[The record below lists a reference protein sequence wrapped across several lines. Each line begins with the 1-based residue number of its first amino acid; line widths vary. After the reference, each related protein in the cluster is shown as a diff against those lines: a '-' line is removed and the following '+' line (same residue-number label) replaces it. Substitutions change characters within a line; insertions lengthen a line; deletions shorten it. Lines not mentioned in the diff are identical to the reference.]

1 MARVATKG
9 TSQASS
15 DLADPT
21 DLGQATSGT
30 WTPGTVDETPDTTL
44 SVGGAA
50 VLHQASCT
58 FTFKGTL
65 SPPTPPK
72 TVVDSSTI
80 ILKPKSTTLQA
91 GQTAVLLDGDSTSD
105 KFGNIVKVSVPA
117 SSKLASS

>member
-1 MARVATKG
+1 MTRVATKG
-9 TSQASS
+9 TAQASAS
-15 DLADPT
+15 ADPT

-30 WTPGTVDETPDTTL
+30 WTPGTVEETADTTL
-44 SVGGAA
+44 SVGGAS

-58 FTFKGTL
+58 FSFNGSL

-72 TVVDSSTI
+72 VVTDSSTVV
-80 ILKPKSTTLQA
+80 LTPKSTTLRA

-117 SSKLASS
+117 SSKLSSS

>member
-9 TSQASS
+9 RAQASS
-15 DLADPT
+15 DSADPT
-21 DLGQATSGT
+21 DRGEAPSGT
-30 WTPGTVDETPDTTL
+30 WTPGKGDETPDTTL

-50 VLHQASCT
+50 SLHQASCT

-91 GQTAVLLDGDSTSD
+91 GQTAVLLDADSTSD
-105 KFGNIVKVSVPA
+105 KFGNNVKVSVPA
-117 SSKLASS
+117 SS